1 MPSTGNSAP
10 QDVAVAG
17 TDSGRAE
24 LLLGAGVTPILPLH
38 DQQGARRPHSM
49 AIKHR
54 GPPRPNHANRQ
65 SQKSRARDLLL
76 QLATPS

>member
-49 AIKHR
+49 ATKAPR
-54 GPPRPNHANRQ
+54 TTSTQPRQPPKPEE
-65 SQKSRARDLLL
+65 
-76 QLATPS
+76 PG